1 MSHLLHT
8 RPAAFIYGNTFTG
21 SRARSHLPRRR
32 APAPHR
38 ASGAPAFVFP
48 ALKFPRNYTILEGKT
63 NHEGAS
69 NLRFADAQR
78 EDGTILLLF
87 LCAPYS
93 PLWLKILQ
101 IFQRFSG
108 FEE

>member
-1 MSHLLHT
+1 MPG
-8 RPAAFIYGNTFTG
+8 RRRGENEGIAAAVYG
-21 SRARSHLPRRR
+21 ALPRGG
-32 APAPHR
+32 PPE
-38 ASGAPAFVFP
+38 PP
-48 ALKFPRNYTILEGKT
+48 EG
-63 NHEGAS
+63 
-69 NLRFADAQR
+69 AQR
-78 EDGTILLLF
+78 EDGTILLPF